1 MTEEELTFLII
12 GAILAA
18 ITGSVFA
25 YLSEIMKDRRT
36 KTKIKELLNEDFFD
50 IYSGYKEEITKLEK
64 CTKNIEDDAKKLVNH
79 EIRVGDYFFNAGQYF
94 QFEIWNAILTS
105 GSLIK
110 LSTDE
115 IKIIGALHNDINW
128 NNKELSYW
136 QDTTIEQIE
145 KITAAYFE
153 SLKSESPLSL
163 SSSSDKIKIILDNY
177 LSEILR
183 LMKETM
189 NIFKKL
195 EKLSWVNLD
204 SR

>member
-1 MTEEELTFLII
+1 M
-12 GAILAA
+12 
-18 ITGSVFA
+18 
-25 YLSEIMKDRRT
+25 
-36 KTKIKELLNEDFFD
+36 
-50 IYSGYKEEITKLEK
+50 
-64 CTKNIEDDAKKLVNH
+64 
-79 EIRVGDYFFNAGQYF
+79 
-94 QFEIWNAILTS
+94 
-105 GSLIK
+105 
-110 LSTDE
+110 
-115 IKIIGALHNDINW
+115 HNDINW

>member
-94 QFEIWNAILTS
+94 QFEMLYRLVVLLLNCPQM
-105 GSLIK
+105 K
-110 LSTDE
+110 L
-115 IKIIGALHNDINW
+115 K
-128 NNKELSYW
+128 
-136 QDTTIEQIE
+136 
-145 KITAAYFE
+145 
-153 SLKSESPLSL
+153 
-163 SSSSDKIKIILDNY
+163 
-177 LSEILR
+177 
-183 LMKETM
+183 
-189 NIFKKL
+189 
-195 EKLSWVNLD
+195 
-204 SR
+204 